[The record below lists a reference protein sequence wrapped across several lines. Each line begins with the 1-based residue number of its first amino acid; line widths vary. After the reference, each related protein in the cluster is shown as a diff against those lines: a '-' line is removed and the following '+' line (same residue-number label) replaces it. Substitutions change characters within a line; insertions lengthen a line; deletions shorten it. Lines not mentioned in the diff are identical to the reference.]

1 MKNKEKAK
9 KEICR
14 IIDRHS
20 KEIIS
25 TGEKFFMM
33 PEKSFQE
40 FETSFYVE
48 EIFKKAAIPF
58 ESGLAITGIRADLR
72 GGKKGPVL
80 ALLGE
85 LDALAVPSHPFADK
99 HTGAAHACGHHAQL
113 SGLLGAAL
121 ALKKSGIMAYL
132 SGGIAFM
139 AVPAEEINDIS
150 YRLSLKKAGKIT
162 FLSGKQEFIRIG
174 CFDDIDMAVMI
185 HTGNGSGAGMAE
197 SYNGF
202 VVKLSRFT
210 GRASHSAAAPE
221 QGINALQAAN
231 LALAALNAQCETY
244 IDEDRVRVHSILDMP
259 SAAVNVITAEVV
271 METQVRAANIDA
283 ILGTAKKADRA
294 LRSGALALGAKVAIE
309 TFPGYM
315 PTLQNNALA
324 GIYKKNVT
332 SFIPL
337 KNFYFHPPRA
347 SSTDMGDVSQVIP
360 SIHPYLGGAQGKAH
374 SSDYAIKDKYMA
386 YVLPSKVLA
395 MCAIDLL
402 WDDASAA
409 KKIMKESKTPLTIK
423 GYIELQKKNFHKA
436 VYNYTGK

>member
-1 MKNKEKAK
+1 MEKKKKAK

-14 IIDRHS
+14 IIDQNS

-25 TGEKFFMM
+25 TGEKLFTM

-40 FETSFYVE
+40 FETSRFVG
-48 EIFKKAAIPF
+48 EIFKKGAIPF

-121 ALKKSGIMAYL
+121 ALKKSGIMESL

-139 AVPAEEINDIS
+139 AVPAEEINDIN
-150 YRLSLKKAGKIT
+150 YRLSLKKAGRIT

-174 CFDDIDMAVMI
+174 CFDDVDMAVMI
-185 HTGNGSGAGMAE
+185 HTGSGGGAGLAE

-221 QGINALQAAN
+221 LGINALQAAN
-231 LALAALNAQCETY
+231 LALTALNAQCETY
-244 IDEDRVRVHSILDMP
+244 MDQDRVRVHSVIDIP
-259 SAAVNVITAEVV
+259 SAAVNVITAEAVV
-271 METQVRAANIDA
+271 ETQVRAASIEA

-294 LRSGALALGAKVAIE
+294 LRSGAMALGAKVAIE
-309 TFPGYM
+309 TLPGYM
-315 PTLQNNALA
+315 PALQNKALTD
-324 GIYKKNVT
+324 IYKKNAT
-332 SFIPL
+332 SFIPE
-337 KNFYFHPPRA
+337 KDFFFHPPRS
-347 SSTDMGDVSQVIP
+347 SSTDMGDVSQVVP

-374 SSDYAIKDKYMA
+374 SSDYEIKDKYMA
-386 YVLPSKVLA
+386 YVLPAKVLA

-409 KKIMKESKTPLTIK
+409 KRIIKESKTPFTIK